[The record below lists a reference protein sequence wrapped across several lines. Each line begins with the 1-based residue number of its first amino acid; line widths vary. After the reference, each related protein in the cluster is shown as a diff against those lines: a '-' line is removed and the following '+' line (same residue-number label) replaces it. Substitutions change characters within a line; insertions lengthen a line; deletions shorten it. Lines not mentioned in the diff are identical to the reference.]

1 MIPRVEMH
9 QTASVMMG
17 DRIVK
22 CISTLPNDNK
32 GGTHQTEST
41 RNCELNSQ
49 GEIANIDECNGI
61 FMYMHKSHELNC
73 ELNYCIENACCYMIN
88 DLNKKSMQN

>member
-1 MIPRVEMH
+1 MIPRVGMH

-32 GGTHQTEST
+32 GGLHQTESAI
-41 RNCELNSQ
+41 NSELNSQ
-49 GEIANIDECNGI
+49 GEIANIHECNGI
-61 FMYMHKSHELNC
+61 FMNMLKSHEL
-73 ELNYCIENACCYMIN
+73 IV
-88 DLNKKSMQN
+88 K

>member
-1 MIPRVEMH
+1 
-9 QTASVMMG
+9 MMG

-32 GGTHQTEST
+32 GGIHQTESAI
-41 RNCELNSQ
+41 NCESNSQ

-61 FMYMHKSHELNC
+61 FMNMLKSHEL
-73 ELNYCIENACCYMIN
+73 IV
-88 DLNKKSMQN
+88 K

>member
-1 MIPRVEMH
+1 MIPRVGMH

-17 DRIVK
+17 DKIVK

-32 GGTHQTEST
+32 GGIHQTESA

-61 FMYMHKSHELNC
+61 FMNMLKSHEL
-73 ELNYCIENACCYMIN
+73 IV
-88 DLNKKSMQN
+88 K

>member
-1 MIPRVEMH
+1 MIPRVGMH

-32 GGTHQTEST
+32 GGIHQTKSA
-41 RNCELNSQ
+41 RNCELNRQ

-61 FMYMHKSHELNC
+61 FMNMLKSHEL
-73 ELNYCIENACCYMIN
+73 IV
-88 DLNKKSMQN
+88 K

>member
-1 MIPRVEMH
+1 MIPRVGMH

-32 GGTHQTEST
+32 DRIHQTESA

-49 GEIANIDECNGI
+49 GEIANID
-61 FMYMHKSHELNC
+61 
-73 ELNYCIENACCYMIN
+73 
-88 DLNKKSMQN
+88 

>member
-1 MIPRVEMH
+1 MIPRVGMH

-32 GGTHQTEST
+32 VRIHQTEST
-41 RNCELNSQ
+41 RNRELNSQ
-49 GEIANIDECNGI
+49 GEIANINECNGI
-61 FMYMHKSHELNC
+61 FMNMLKSHEL
-73 ELNYCIENACCYMIN
+73 IV
-88 DLNKKSMQN
+88 K

>member
-1 MIPRVEMH
+1 MIPRVGIH
-9 QTASVMMG
+9 QTASAMME

-32 GGTHQTEST
+32 DEIHQTKSA

-61 FMYMHKSHELNC
+61 FFYE
-73 ELNYCIENACCYMIN
+73 YT
-88 DLNKKSMQN
+88 

>member
-1 MIPRVEMH
+1 MIPHVGMP
-9 QTASVMMG
+9 QTASAMMG

-32 GGTHQTEST
+32 GGIHQMESAK
-41 RNCELNSQ
+41 NCESNRQ

-61 FMYMHKSHELNC
+61 VMNMLKSHEL
-73 ELNYCIENACCYMIN
+73 IV
-88 DLNKKSMQN
+88 K

>member
-1 MIPRVEMH
+1 MILCVGMH
-9 QTASVMMG
+9 QTTSVMMG

-22 CISTLPNDNK
+22 CISALSNDNK
-32 GGTHQTEST
+32 GGIHLTESA

-88 DLNKKSMQN
+88 DLKSESMQN

>member
-9 QTASVMMG
+9 QTTSVIMR

-32 GGTHQTEST
+32 SGIHQTESA

-61 FMYMHKSHELNC
+61 FMCMRKSHELNC

-88 DLNKKSMQN
+88 DLKNESMQN

>member
-1 MIPRVEMH
+1 MIPRVGMH

-17 DRIVK
+17 DRFVK

-32 GGTHQTEST
+32 GWIHQTESA

-61 FMYMHKSHELNC
+61 FMNMLKSHELIVN
-73 ELNYCIENACCYMIN
+73 
-88 DLNKKSMQN
+88 